1 MQSSKQRSGITT
13 HSTQHI
19 DCVCVPV
26 LAGVHGGDDG
36 RLDKHH
42 PHTRFQWLGTCSTA
56 AERQARLTGSRSG
69 LLEQPG
75 SSAGESGR
83 LPASTL
89 HQLSL
94 ELSLRIPKRVI
105 SSLSNLHWQTHVKAS
120 WHTKCVSHCNDVYM
134 CNLVYECK
142 LGPERSHQS
151 WSCTTFLHSFMP
163 WLLAYYTLYVP
174 ACLEQTMLLVM
185 CMLQFC
191 MHTAVLEAVA
201 GVS

>member
-1 MQSSKQRSGITT
+1 MRQCVLSIAQFASTPYSLHDAVTTTYVAVTSQSCFLPKYTSDSRFAECSSKQRSGITT

-26 LAGVHGGDDG
+26 LAGVHEGDDG

-56 AERQARLTGSRSG
+56 AERQARLKGSRSG
-69 LLEQPG
+69 FLEQPG

-134 CNLVYECK
+134 CNLV
-142 LGPERSHQS
+142 
-151 WSCTTFLHSFMP
+151 
-163 WLLAYYTLYVP
+163 
-174 ACLEQTMLLVM
+174 
-185 CMLQFC
+185 
-191 MHTAVLEAVA
+191 
-201 GVS
+201 